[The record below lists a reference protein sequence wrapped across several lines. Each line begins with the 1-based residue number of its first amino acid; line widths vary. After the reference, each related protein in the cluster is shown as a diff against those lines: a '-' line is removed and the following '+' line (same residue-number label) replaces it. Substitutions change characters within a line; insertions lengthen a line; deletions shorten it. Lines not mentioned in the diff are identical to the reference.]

1 MLGSRVPAACRLGL
15 QQLATGTQAVHAH
28 LLSCACLAASVP
40 CSPPIDLPCCLSFRH
55 PACCSCAGGHWL
67 NLSLT
72 MVDSL
77 DTLYLLGMEKEFE
90 EAARCAIQSV
100 PRFI

>member
-1 MLGSRVPAACRLGL
+1 M
-15 QQLATGTQAVHAH
+15 
-28 LLSCACLAASVP
+28 
-40 CSPPIDLPCCLSFRH
+40 
-55 PACCSCAGGHWL
+55 
-67 NLSLT
+67 SLT

-100 PRFI
+100 PRLI